1 MMSEADSVLVVVKG
15 SLEEEISSNKTLLQK
30 KEQQVLHLQE
40 KEQQLQQEVSFWH
53 VPGQFHKV
61 VKMYPS
67 TKGACPAVW
76 TTGLLQ
82 P

>member
-1 MMSEADSVLVVVKG
+1 MYYINICIVMMSEADSVLVVVVKG
-15 SLEEEISSNKTLLQK
+15 SLEEEISSNKTLLQE

-61 VKMYPS
+61 
-67 TKGACPAVW
+67 W
-76 TTGLLQ
+76 
-82 P
+82 